1 MLRPHSVSYGDKK
14 ERRDKLKDIFIYIH
28 SAIFWSLAFFIALI
42 ISAVSYISALFIK
55 DGHKKREL
63 YREGARLWG
72 YILAG
77 ASMAK
82 INISGLENIPRD
94 TNVIFAPNHQS
105 YLDIFVL
112 FKYLPVPFRFVI
124 MRKLFKFPIIGYHIG
139 KSGFVSLDRKDRK
152 KSIDT
157 IHLIIDM
164 LKNGESFV
172 IFPEGKL
179 TRDGTVGEFGRG
191 ASIII
196 QRSRKPVVP
205 IAIDGNFDILPKGA
219 WVLRPSTV
227 NIKIGKPV
235 YFENY
240 YDEIN
245 KATSSRLSEEL
256 RGMVVELKGG
266 N

>member
-1 MLRPHSVSYGDKK
+1 MAIFIRDKK
-14 ERRDKLKDIFIYIH
+14 
-28 SAIFWSLAFFIALI
+28 
-42 ISAVSYISALFIK
+42 
-55 DGHKKREL
+55 KKEKF
-63 YREGARLWG
+63 YRKGSRLWG
-72 YILAG
+72 QLLTHV
-77 ASMAK
+77 SLVK
-82 INISGLENIPRD
+82 VDVSGLEHIPAG
-94 TNVIFAPNHQS
+94 TGIIFTPNHQS
-105 YLDIFVL
+105 YLDIFIL
-112 FKYLPVPFRFVI
+112 FKYLHMPFRFVI